1 MCDVYRILKP
11 DAAHCLAMPA
21 VLFRG
26 FKDVGVRTHVLVCVW
41 VGGCPH
47 MCVHLCVVTCA
58 CVNVYMGGC
67 SVRTCV

>member
-26 FKDVGVRTHVLVCVW
+26 FKDVGVRTHVLVCVCVW
-41 VGGCPH
+41 VGVP
-47 MCVHLCVVTCA
+47 
-58 CVNVYMGGC
+58 
-67 SVRTCV
+67 TCVCICVL